1 MKFFTHNRGAA
12 VAALVV
18 AIALSLVF
26 GTYRSTGALE
36 KKAEA
41 VFSESGGAADMAVFL
56 DAASQIGAIW
66 SAVMG
71 SDDTSAT
78 FDALYAE
85 ANVSYPIASASAAS
99 SLRYHVAVMYN
110 MLANGNDM
118 TDAQAITAKRYY
130 YDMLNAWTMLCENDE
145 YKKSAEKYNN
155 AIAHFPANL
164 CQKKS
169 AALFS

>member
-26 GTYRSTGALE
+26 GTYRSTDALE

-66 SAVMG
+66 
-71 SDDTSAT
+71 
-78 FDALYAE
+78 
-85 ANVSYPIASASAAS
+85 NI
-99 SLRYHVAVMYN
+99 
-110 MLANGNDM
+110 
-118 TDAQAITAKRYY
+118 
-130 YDMLNAWTMLCENDE
+130 
-145 YKKSAEKYNN
+145 
-155 AIAHFPANL
+155 
-164 CQKKS
+164 
-169 AALFS
+169 